1 MMQRLNLFAPTSD
14 FEYFPAGEVVFSE
27 GDPGDVMYVV
37 QEGEVDILLGGRVI
51 ETVRAGGVV
60 GELAMIDNSPRS
72 ATVVARSNSRLVP
85 IDEKR
90 FAFLVQY
97 TPNFANHVMQ
107 IMSERIRMMD
117 TLVH

>member
-1 MMQRLNLFAPTSD
+1 MMQKLNLFAPSSE

-27 GDPGDVMYVV
+27 GDPGSVMFVI
-37 QEGEVDILLGGRVI
+37 QEGEVDIVLHGRVI

-72 ATVVARSNSRLVP
+72 ATVVARTNTRLVA

-107 IMSERIRMMD
+107 IMSQRIRMMD
-117 TLVH
+117 ELVH

>member
-1 MMQRLNLFAPTSD
+1 MNRLNLFASSTDYETFS
-14 FEYFPAGEVVFSE
+14 AGEVIFNE

-37 QEGEVDILLGGRVI
+37 QEGEVDIVLNGRVI
-51 ETVRAGGVV
+51 ETVSAGGVV

-72 ATVVARSNSRLVP
+72 ATVVARTDARLVP

-107 IMSERIRMMD
+107 VMSERLRVMD
-117 TLVH
+117 TILS